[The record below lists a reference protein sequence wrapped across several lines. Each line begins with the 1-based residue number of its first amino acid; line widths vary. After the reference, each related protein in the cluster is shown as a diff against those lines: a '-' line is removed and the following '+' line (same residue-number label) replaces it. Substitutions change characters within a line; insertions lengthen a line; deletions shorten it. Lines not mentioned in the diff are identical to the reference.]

1 MSWKQL
7 YAEAVGHQGA
17 MRDVAR
23 RSMLAVQDAQTANR
37 LDMTTRL
44 KADRAVPI
52 YTLCAMLDT
61 LRVEVPSECRVE
73 VRRVGSSFIT
83 ALH

>member
-1 MSWKQL
+1 MNWKQL
-7 YAEAVGHQGA
+7 YVDAIGHQGA

-23 RSMLAVQDAQTANR
+23 RSMLAAQNAQNAHR
-37 LDMTTRL
+37 LELATRV

-52 YTLCAMLDT
+52 YILCAMLDT
-61 LRVEVPSECRVE
+61 LGVEVPHECE
-73 VRRVGSSFIT
+73 SSGNVIT